1 QVSAEIE
8 TLKHRLHQRSLELS
22 QLNSANESGQA
33 ENASLREKLEGL
45 SSTNERE
52 RAQLEG
58 KLSTVIHSQAGKLAV
73 QHRAFV
79 NLQAR
84 LQQQLGEYQKKCTLQ
99 QQEITHLR
107 STIETMERET
117 GSRLGGDEVEEM
129 QRAMMAWQAQ
139 ATEAQQELRLA
150 ARQLEGVRGDGLRH
164 RADRD
169 RLVMELEAAE
179 AREKALLGYWRQ
191 LQAALG
197 LGTTTPMPAD
207 RVVAAVNRLQE
218 EREKEASAKAKQE
231 QALRARTDG
240 IRECKDLEG
249 QAEALARERETRQAE
264 LRGLEDDKKKAV
276 EKLEKL
282 REDRLETEAAIARE
296 EARIRTTTTR
306 LTMVEDAVGEAL
318 DAAGLRTKL
327 DEASAARESA
337 LAEATAAK
345 REVEALVSS
354 RDEAVRASGTSR
366 KKLEAFEGTLDRVSR
381 ETQAVLDEK
390 EAELRRLQR
399 ALGRKDAVAKRVL
412 SERKTEQQAHAK
424 G

>member
-1 QVSAEIE
+1 
-8 TLKHRLHQRSLELS
+8 
-22 QLNSANESGQA
+22 
-33 ENASLREKLEGL
+33 
-45 SSTNERE
+45 
-52 RAQLEG
+52 
-58 KLSTVIHSQAGKLAV
+58 
-73 QHRAFV
+73 
-79 NLQAR
+79 
-84 LQQQLGEYQKKCTLQ
+84 
-99 QQEITHLR
+99 
-107 STIETMERET
+107 
-117 GSRLGGDEVEEM
+117 
-129 QRAMMAWQAQ
+129 
-139 ATEAQQELRLA
+139 
-150 ARQLEGVRGDGLRH
+150 
-164 RADRD
+164 
-169 RLVMELEAAE
+169 MELEAAE

-318 DAAGLRTKL
+318 DAAGLR
-327 DEASAARESA
+327 
-337 LAEATAAK
+337 
-345 REVEALVSS
+345 
-354 RDEAVRASGTSR
+354 
-366 KKLEAFEGTLDRVSR
+366 
-381 ETQAVLDEK
+381 
-390 EAELRRLQR
+390 
-399 ALGRKDAVAKRVL
+399 
-412 SERKTEQQAHAK
+412 
-424 G
+424 